1 MADKALAVVDPSGRL
16 ISELAP
22 LAAESNIALLPIR
35 PGARDS
41 GLFAPLGAPA
51 LPDDLGP
58 PPAGSPPR
66 WIVGDAGNP
75 ARLAGAAAKAGAGG
89 GVLAPGAGR
98 GV

>member
-1 MADKALAVVDPSGRL
+1 MADKALAVGDPSGRL

-35 PGARDS
+35 PGEPDS
-41 GLFAPLGAPA
+41 GLVATLVAPA
-51 LPDDLGP
+51 IADDLGP

-75 ARLAGAAAKAGAGG
+75 ARLAGAAAKAGAA
-89 GVLAPGAGR
+89 GVLLTPVSVAAL
-98 GV
+98 